1 MLRKAA
7 LLTAFDHFTGRPKT
21 AYPTRY
27 HYVEICARELADEG
41 LTLGR
46 IGQHGLLLT
55 LGAVTGGSDAETRSE
70 EGARGNRESSHGEHG
85 RRGGADRPGLAIAVR
100 YTTARDLRLLEA
112 FKERGGRIAY
122 LLDDDLWAMAAD
134 TRLDPRYRSRIARF
148 LDGHFNALRDLADIA
163 VAPNARLL
171 ERMAPLPGAFLHP
184 ADLAPS
190 GDLSHFDGGGGA
202 EEETRVLFIGTATHL
217 ADFAAVAPGLAEAL
231 AIEPSLRLSTFLGR
245 AGAAVLPASARVTH
259 LAPMVLDEFQPWLD
273 RARFH
278 VALAPYAVNPVNNG
292 RSIIKLH
299 QHAVAGAAGIY
310 TPTAVFSPVVEDGV
324 NGLIAEHGP
333 FAFRDAVLRLARD
346 RQAARAIAEAGIAN
360 SRRLGERGCVARFW
374 GRIARGEA

>member
-27 HYVEICARELADEG
+27 HYVEICARELAGEG
-41 LTLGR
+41 LALGR
-46 IGQHGLLLT
+46 SGQHGLTLT
-55 LGAVTGGSDAETRSE
+55 PRDS
-70 EGARGNRESSHGEHG
+70 
-85 RRGGADRPGLAIAVR
+85 DRPGLAIAVR
-100 YTTARDLRLLEA
+100 YTTARDLRLLSA
-112 FKERGGRIAY
+112 FKARGGRVAY
-122 LLDDDLWAMAAD
+122 LLDDDLWEMAAD
-134 TRLDPRYRSRIARF
+134 TRLDPRYRSRIAGF

-190 GDLSHFDGGGGA
+190 GDLSHFDVGGGA
-202 EEETRVLFIGTATHL
+202 EAETRVLFIGTATHL

-231 AIEPSLRLSTFLGR
+231 AIEPSLRLTTFLGR

-259 LAPMVLDEFQPWLD
+259 LTPMVLDDFRPWLD

-324 NGLIAEHGP
+324 DGLIVEHGP
-333 FAFRDAVLRLARD
+333 AAFREAVLRLARD
-346 RQAARAIAEAGIAN
+346 RQAARAIAAAGIAK
-360 SRRLGERGCVARFW
+360 SRRLGERGSVARFW
-374 GRIARGEA
+374 GRLVRGEG

>member
-27 HYVEICARELADEG
+27 HYVEICRRELAQEG

-46 IGQHGLLLT
+46 IGQHGLSLT
-55 LGAVTGGSDAETRSE
+55 DSATTGT
-70 EGARGNRESSHGEHG
+70 G
-85 RRGGADRPGLAIAVR
+85 RAHASAGPGLAIAVR
-100 YTTARDLRLLEA
+100 YTTARDLRLLAA
-112 FKERGGRIAY
+112 FKARGGRVAY
-122 LLDDDLWAMAAD
+122 LLDDDLWAMASD
-134 TRLDPRYRSRIARF
+134 TRLDPSYRSRIARF
-148 LDGHFNALRDLADIA
+148 LDGHFSALTELADIA
-163 VAPNARLL
+163 VAPNERLL
-171 ERMAPLPGAFLHP
+171 GRLAPLPGAFLHP

-190 GDLSHFDGGGGA
+190 GDLSHFDAGA
-202 EEETRVLFIGTATHL
+202 GADDETRVLFIGTATHL

-231 AIEPSLRLSTFLGR
+231 AIDPSLRLTTFLGR

-259 LAPMVLDEFQPWLD
+259 LAPMVLDAFQPWLD

-278 VALAPYAVNPVNNG
+278 VALAPYAVNPVNDG

-310 TPTAVFSPVVEDGV
+310 TPTAVFSQVIAHGVDGLVVDHEP
-324 NGLIAEHGP
+324 A
-333 FAFRDAVLRLARD
+333 AFRDAVLGLARD
-346 RQAARAIAEAGIAN
+346 RRAARRLAAAGIVK
-360 SRRLGERGCVARFW
+360 SRELGDRRSVARFW
-374 GRIARGEA
+374 GRLARGEV

>member
-1 MLRKAA
+1 MLKKAA

-27 HYVEICARELADEG
+27 HYVEICARELAREG
-41 LTLGR
+41 FELGR

-55 LGAVTGGSDAETRSE
+55 PGAVTGGSGAEKRSE
-70 EGARGNRESSHGEHG
+70 EGARGNRENCHGEHG
-85 RRGGADRPGLAIAVR
+85 RRGGPGLAIAVR
-100 YTTARDLRLLEA
+100 YTTSRDLRRLAA
-112 FKERGGRIAY
+112 FKARGGRIAY

-148 LDGHFNALRDLADIA
+148 LDGHFAALRELADVV
-163 VAPNARLL
+163 VAPNQRLL
-171 ERMAPLPGAFLHP
+171 ERLAPMPGAFLHP

-190 GDLSHFDGGGGA
+190 GDLSHFDEGA
-202 EEETRVLFIGTATHL
+202 GTDGETRVLFIGTATHL

-231 AIEPSLRLSTFLGR
+231 AIEPSLRLTTFLGR
-245 AGAAVLPASARVTH
+245 AGAGVLPPSTRVSH

-310 TPTAVFSPVVEDGV
+310 TPTAVFSQVVEHGLDGLV
-324 NGLIAEHGP
+324 IEHAP
-333 FAFRDAVLRLARD
+333 SAFRDAVLGLARD
-346 RQAARAIAEAGIAN
+346 RRAARRIAEAGIAR
-360 SRRLGERGCVARFW
+360 SRSLGDRGSVARFW
-374 GRIARGEA
+374 ARLARGEV